1 MYHFEYYGY
10 TKAQLEK
17 RGIYG
22 AFEENNYLKVVPDMM
37 DSYKIYK
44 RSRGLRFICYDKK
57 FDRNTIYRQTFF
69 RNNPPNTRPIG
80 KKKNSLWRCCYC
92 GRKLQKKQVEVDH
105 LIPVYQAKRKR
116 YWQKKLPNGV
126 NDKEN
131 LVASC
136 RRCNRLKSS
145 KTPRNIRTVFAVLE
159 NYIYSKNNYIFVPL
173 FFLSTYTVAICF
185 HARIYRKKT
194 GYSSPFSSFLSVM
207 AEYEDFIRKLS
218 FFCFYPQ

>member
-22 AFEENNYLKVVPDMM
+22 AFKENTYLKVVPDMM
-37 DSYKIYK
+37 NSYEIYK

-69 RNNPPNTRPIG
+69 RNNPPNARPIG

-145 KTPRNIRTVFAVLE
+145 KTGSWYIRGILGQYSLYWKII
-159 NYIYSKNNYIFVPL
+159 YILKIIIFL
-173 FFLSTYTVAICF
+173 FLCFFFLLT
-185 HARIYRKKT
+185 
-194 GYSSPFSSFLSVM
+194 L
-207 AEYEDFIRKLS
+207 
-218 FFCFYPQ
+218 

>member
-145 KTPRNIRTVFAVLE
+145 KTGLWYIRGILGQYTLYWKIIYILKIIVFL
-159 NYIYSKNNYIFVPL
+159 FL
-173 FFLSTYTVAICF
+173 CFFFLLT
-185 HARIYRKKT
+185 
-194 GYSSPFSSFLSVM
+194 L
-207 AEYEDFIRKLS
+207 
-218 FFCFYPQ
+218 

>member
-145 KTPRNIRTVFAVLE
+145 KTGLWYIRGILGQYSLYWKII
-159 NYIYSKNNYIFVPL
+159 YILKIIIFL
-173 FFLSTYTVAICF
+173 FLCFFFLLTEIV
-185 HARIYRKKT
+185 RE
-194 GYSSPFSSFLSVM
+194 SPL
-207 AEYEDFIRKLS
+207 L
-218 FFCFYPQ
+218 

>member
-145 KTPRNIRTVFAVLE
+145 KTGLWYIRGILGQYSLYWKII
-159 NYIYSKNNYIFVPL
+159 YILKIIIFLGYPK
-173 FFLSTYTVAICF
+173 FLVEFLRFISQPIRCLVAIF
-185 HARIYRKKT
+185 
-194 GYSSPFSSFLSVM
+194 G
-207 AEYEDFIRKLS
+207 
-218 FFCFYPQ
+218 

>member
-1 MYHFEYYGY
+1 MTHLGKGAKRMYHFEYYGY

-145 KTPRNIRTVFAVLE
+145 KTGLWYIRGILGQYSLYWKII
-159 NYIYSKNNYIFVPL
+159 YILKIIIFL
-173 FFLSTYTVAICF
+173 FLCFFFLLT
-185 HARIYRKKT
+185 
-194 GYSSPFSSFLSVM
+194 L
-207 AEYEDFIRKLS
+207 
-218 FFCFYPQ
+218 